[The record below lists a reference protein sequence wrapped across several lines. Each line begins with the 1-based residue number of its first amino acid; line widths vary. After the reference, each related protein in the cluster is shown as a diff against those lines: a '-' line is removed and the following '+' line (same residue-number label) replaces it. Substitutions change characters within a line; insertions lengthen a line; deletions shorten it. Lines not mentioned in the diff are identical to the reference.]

1 MTDSLADLIK
11 RQQAKTTEAKPV
23 PAVPKDEASEM
34 AAIAK
39 DKAGKAAK
47 AGAVL
52 LGKATVFGTRKTL
65 EASREAKK
73 KLDAVTPEQWASLRQ
88 TAKKISR
95 PVAPIVVL
103 ALLAW
108 GGFAGWHAW
117 QKHHP
122 AAAKITQTAVVTPK
136 AVPQISPPPIQ
147 TPSEIQLD
155 ENELA
160 QIKAQ
165 GWSPTTGWKKVP
177 IDYEAE
183 YETWQKQLLLAEARA
198 KGASNAELQAI
209 TDAPL
214 QAPNFPTVPTTPP
227 ATPPSPPVV
236 DNQVQCSKLV
246 CNAPPKA
253 VRPPP
258 ERTRSVSATAGN
270 SVPTVQPQGVNAK
283 YPHTSKIDP
292 NGVNARY
299 DHQATKPIDPQEQ
312 KNLQALDKFFHK
324 LNQENAHGSQPQHQ

>member
-73 KLDAVTPEQWASLRQ
+73 KLDAVTPEQWGKLRQ
-88 TAKKISR
+88 TAQKISR
-95 PVAPIVVL
+95 PVAPIVVI

-117 QKHHP
+117 QKHHQVITTP
-122 AAAKITQTAVVTPK
+122 AKTTV
-136 AVPQISPPPIQ
+136 AVPKNSSPPIQ
-147 TPSEIQLD
+147 LPSEIQLD

-198 KGASNAELQAI
+198 NGASNAQLQAI
-209 TDAPL
+209 SDAPL

-227 ATPPSPPVV
+227 ATSPSPPVV
-236 DNQVQCSKLV
+236 DHQVRCSKLT
-246 CNAPPKA
+246 CNEPT
-253 VRPPP
+253 PPP
-258 ERTRSVSATAGN
+258 DLTRSVPATAEN
-270 SVPTVQPQGVNAK
+270 SPPTVQPQGVNVE

-299 DHQATKPIDPQEQ
+299 GHQATKPTDPQEQ